1 MKLRFKA
8 LLPLIFVLISACASY
23 TDETRQ
29 IRSSYMGRD
38 YKSALAK
45 LEESSLKS
53 SSNSKLLYLLEKA
66 MILQRMG
73 ETQKSRALLIEADK
87 LVDRL
92 YTVSVSKTAASFV
105 YNDSATDYAGED
117 FEKVAIHTMLALSF
131 LGDNDLDS
139 ARVSARKIN
148 SKLSEIVGTYDGK
161 KGRYT
166 EDAFAVYLAGL
177 IYEAKGEWDSAIIDY
192 AKALEL
198 YESGYK
204 IFIRG
209 SIPDTLIQSL
219 YRLLVK
225 RNRKDRVA
233 ALEAKYPNELKGISG
248 SKSDDDFG
256 DVVVI
261 HEKGHIAIKVAEDT
275 ALPIGKQIVRISWP
289 VIRKSSR
296 TGFGDSGLAVENGPQ
311 VTAENLQDMDA
322 VATVGLED
330 RKLRM
335 VAKNAARLLAKG
347 QITEQ
352 AYKNFGLAGGIAA
365 NVFSAVSETA
375 DTRSWTLLPE
385 SYNVSRVRLKPGS
398 HTIRI
403 KTNGRQTRIEKVE
416 VKKGQ
421 IVIFTDFG

>member
-1 MKLRFKA
+1 
-8 LLPLIFVLISACASY
+8 
-23 TDETRQ
+23 
-29 IRSSYMGRD
+29 
-38 YKSALAK
+38 
-45 LEESSLKS
+45 
-53 SSNSKLLYLLEKA
+53 

-73 ETQKSRALLIEADK
+73 QTEKSRALLIEADK

-117 FEKVAIHTMLALSF
+117 YEKVAIHTMLALSF
-131 LGDNDLDS
+131 LGDKDLDS

-148 SKLSEIVGTYDGK
+148 SKLNEIVGTYDGK

-166 EDAFAVYLAGL
+166 EDAFASYLAGL

-192 AKALEL
+192 SKALEL
-198 YESGYK
+198 YEGSYK

-209 SIPDTLIQSL
+209 NVPESLVQSL

-225 RNRKDRVA
+225 RNRKDRA
-233 ALEAKYPNELKGISG
+233 SALEAKYPGALKSVIS
-248 SKSDDDFG
+248 SKDDDYG

-289 VIRKSSR
+289 VIRRSGR
-296 TGFGDSGLAVENGPQ
+296 AGFGDSGLTVENGPQ

-322 VATVGLED
+322 VAMVGLED
-330 RKLRM
+330 KKFRM

-352 AYKNFGLAGGIAA
+352 AYRNFGLAGGIAA

-375 DTRSWTLLPE
+375 DTRSWTLLPA
-385 SYNVSRVRLKPGS
+385 SYNVSRVRLKPGM

-416 VKKGQ
+416 VKKGK
-421 IVIFTDFG
+421 IAIFTDFG

>member
-1 MKLRFKA
+1 LKLQFKA
-8 LLPLIFVLISACASY
+8 FLPLIFALSTACASY
-23 TDETRQ
+23 TDETRD
-29 IRSSYMGRD
+29 IRSDYIGRSY
-38 YKSALAK
+38 STALTK

-73 ETQKSRALLIEADK
+73 DTKKSRALLIDADK

-105 YNDSATDYAGED
+105 YNDSAQDYSGED
-117 FEKVAIHTMLALSF
+117 YEKVAIHTMLALSF
-131 LGDNDLDS
+131 LGDKDLDS
-139 ARVSARKIN
+139 ARVEARKIN
-148 SKLSEIVGTYDGK
+148 ARLTEIVATYDGK

-166 EDAFAVYLAGL
+166 EDAFASYLAGL

-192 AKALEL
+192 SKALEL
-198 YESGYK
+198 YEGNYK

-209 SIPDTLIQSL
+209 GVPETLVTSL

-225 RNRKDRVA
+225 RNRADRVT
-233 ALEAKYPNELKGISG
+233 ALESKYPGALKIAGAKDDEL
-248 SKSDDDFG
+248 G

-261 HEKGHIAIKVAEDT
+261 HEKGHIAIKEAEDT
-275 ALPIGKQIVRISWP
+275 AIPVGKQIIRISWP
-289 VIRKSSR
+289 VIRKSGRS
-296 TGFGDSGLAVENGPQ
+296 GFGESGISVENGPQ
-311 VTAENLQDMDA
+311 ITAENFQDMDA
-322 VATVGLED
+322 VASASLED
-330 RKLRM
+330 RAFRT

-347 QITEQ
+347 QLTEQ
-352 AYKNFGLAGGIAA
+352 AYKNFGLAGGLAA

-398 HTIRI
+398 YTIRI
-403 KTNGRQTRIEKVE
+403 KTNGRQTKVEKVE

-421 IVIFTDFG
+421 IAIFTDFG

>member
-1 MKLRFKA
+1 LKLRFKG

-131 LGDNDLDS
+131 LGDKDLDS

-248 SKSDDDFG
+248 SKADDDFG

-296 TGFGDSGLAVENGPQ
+296 TGFGDSGLTVENGPQ

-398 HTIRI
+398 HTVRI

>member
-1 MKLRFKA
+1 MKQRFKA
-8 LLPLIFVLISACASY
+8 LLPLIIVMTTACASY

-29 IRSSYMGRD
+29 IRSDYMARSYS
-38 YKSALAK
+38 SALTK
-45 LEESSLKS
+45 LEESSLKT

-66 MILQRMG
+66 MIFQRNG
-73 ETQKSRALLIEADK
+73 ESEKSRALLIEADK

-92 YTVSVSKTAASFV
+92 YTVSITKTAASFV
-105 YNDSATDYAGED
+105 YNDSAQDYSGED
-117 FEKVAIHTMLALSF
+117 YEKVAIHTMLALSF
-131 LGDNDLDS
+131 LGDKDLDS

-148 SKLSEIVGTYDGK
+148 AKLSEIVGTYDGK

-166 EDAFAVYLAGL
+166 EDAFASYLAGL
-177 IYEAKGEWDSAIIDY
+177 IYEAKGEWDNALIDY
-192 AKALEL
+192 SKALEL
-198 YESGYK
+198 YEGGYK

-209 SIPDTLIQSL
+209 SIPESLVQSL
-219 YRLLVK
+219 YRLLIK
-225 RNRKDRVA
+225 RNRKDRA
-233 ALEAKYPNELKGISG
+233 TAMEAKYPNELKNIIG
-248 SKSDDDFG
+248 KSDDDFG

-261 HEKGHIAIKVAEDT
+261 HEKGHIAIKVSEDT

-296 TGFGDSGLAVENGPQ
+296 SGFGDSGLTVENGPQ
-311 VTAENLQDMDA
+311 VNAENLQDMDA
-322 VATVGLED
+322 VAAVSLED
-330 RKLRM
+330 RKFRM
-335 VAKNAARLLAKG
+335 IAKNAARLLAKG

-352 AYKNFGLAGGIAA
+352 AYRNFGLAGGLAA
-365 NVFSAVSETA
+365 NIFSAVSETA

-385 SYNVSRVRLKPGS
+385 SYNVSRVRLKPGT

-403 KTNGRQTRIEKVE
+403 KTNGRQTRVEKVE